1 MYGGTLLAR
10 SSQKSKKVVFDIKPQ
25 FSPNQRISQRTY
37 PEPAVH
43 FQCFQENPKPGI
55 SSYFSL
61 GTLLKNLKV
70 KWVFDF

>member
-1 MYGGTLLAR
+1 
-10 SSQKSKKVVFDIKPQ
+10 VVFDLKPQ
-25 FSPNQRISQRTY
+25 FSQNQRISQGTY

-43 FQCFQENPKPGI
+43 FPVFSGKPKPGI